1 MIMRNL
7 IIRFIAWMTVTR
19 SERRL
24 FLRLVPRTGAKKQVN
39 VW

>member
-1 MIMRNL
+1 MRNL

-24 FLRLVPRTGAKKQVN
+24 FLRLAPRSGAKKQVN